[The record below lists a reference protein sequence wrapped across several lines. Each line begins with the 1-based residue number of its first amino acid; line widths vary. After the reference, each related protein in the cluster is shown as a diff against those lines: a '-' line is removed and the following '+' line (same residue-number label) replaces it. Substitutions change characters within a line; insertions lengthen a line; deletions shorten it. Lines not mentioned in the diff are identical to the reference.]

1 MIKNVFIV
9 IGIMLFAG
17 LILNARLLV
26 FAKKRTIIFFNIMWG
41 VFIIFVLIFMTVTG
55 MWANIPS

>member
-17 LILNARLLV
+17 LGLNARLLV
-26 FAKKRTIIFFNIMWG
+26 FAKKRTIIVFNIMWG
-41 VFIIFVLIFMTVTG
+41 VLTIFVLIILGTNG
-55 MWANIPS
+55 AL